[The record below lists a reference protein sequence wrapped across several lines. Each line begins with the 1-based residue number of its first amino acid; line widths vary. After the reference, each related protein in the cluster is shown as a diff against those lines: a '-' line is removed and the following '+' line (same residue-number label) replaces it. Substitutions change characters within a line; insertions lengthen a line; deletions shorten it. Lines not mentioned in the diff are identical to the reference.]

1 MTDEELIE
9 RARRVSTNDVVANP
23 RGHRALI
30 ADLADALEAATT
42 AEKQMTDREI
52 LVQALVDD
60 AWEGHD
66 EPLSRV
72 ELDLIAGTV
81 IDAGFMRV
89 PKPVGGD
96 DE

>member
-1 MTDEELIE
+1 MTNEELIAE
-9 RARRVSTNDVVANP
+9 ARQCAPGDDPTEL
-23 RGHRALI
+23 ALMVHG
-30 ADLADALEAATT
+30 LADALEAATT

-72 ELDLIAGTV
+72 ELDLIA
-81 IDAGFMRV
+81 
-89 PKPVGGD
+89 
-96 DE
+96 